1 MAAREGVLLKADAG
15 VFDVRDDTV
24 ETDAHKGD
32 NGGTPVFDFGFEAPA
47 GDAKLVFGEFI
58 RASGR
63 AIDDIGDAEFEIEK
77 KIAFEGGE
85 KTRRKASSM
94 EGGPE
99 AVAGSAK
106 VAAYGGSVEA
116 GVDADEKD
124 DEVFGDEI
132 RDTLVVRG
140 AELGF
145 SGFPGGGQ
153 CPFPRAVS

>member
-1 MAAREGVLLKADAG
+1 MCEGGRLVVGVEPARIGEDPGMAAREGVLLKADAG

-85 KTRRKASSM
+85 KTRRKPPPWRAGQKRLPGRPKWRPM
-94 EGGPE
+94 A
-99 AVAGSAK
+99 AV
-106 VAAYGGSVEA
+106 
-116 GVDADEKD
+116 
-124 DEVFGDEI
+124 
-132 RDTLVVRG
+132 
-140 AELGF
+140 
-145 SGFPGGGQ
+145 
-153 CPFPRAVS
+153 